1 MASTTL
7 PDLSGDNVDRMLD
20 DGATGLQYFAQLH
33 GRYTEAFGHEPSH
46 SLDRIYALYDEQRGM
61 DLDKLAATAGALATT
76 LGEVDEQ
83 WDTQKALSERLPT
96 LWQGQAAE
104 AAQYMFGQQVTMAD
118 DDRAKARAALD
129 AMTTAIPALR
139 TAVRAKADH
148 VKKLVNG
155 QVEVGSLTVDDLD
168 MLIACAAGGLG
179 RALTHDLSDLLSKA
193 AGNVLNYYVGG
204 LGLSYL
210 GGRVVASRILERVFK
225 PHFDARLQNYVDMCK
240 LTDDA
245 VKSAYAALVTAVE
258 ELDRNPYPQ
267 PAAQNSTPSTPGD
280 NTTNPGANTT
290 NPGSNTTNPGTN
302 TTNPG
307 TDPTNPG
314 SNTTNPGTNTTDPGN
329 DTSTPGTPG
338 SDDPGQTNPAGT
350 ANPLSGLAGLSQLAQ
365 QLSPLATTLA
375 QEIQT
380 GLTSLSGQVSDG
392 IDKAVE
398 QWQSALQH
406 DTAAEDD
413 GPGTDADDPDGDAK
427 EKGVSAEFDLGDKH
441 MEFTVG
447 PDGQPKLVATGP
459 DGSVQ
464 EYTLELDE
472 NGRPVIVES
481 GTGNDDSDGEQPPAS
496 DRPSGDES
504 NPQQPAGRQP
514 AEAMSPGEQPDAGQP
529 PAAQPT
535 PPADDPSGEEG
546 SPAGNSQP
554 APGVPGVPSGARREE
569 DGEYQPQPLPV
580 DAPAADIDQPADSGA
595 QLAEAGPL

>member
-96 LWQGQAAE
+96 VWQGQAAE

-168 MLIACAAGGLG
+168 MLIACAAGGVG

-204 LGLSYL
+204 FGLSYL

-240 LTDDA
+240 LTD
-245 VKSAYAALVTAVE
+245 
-258 ELDRNPYPQ
+258 
-267 PAAQNSTPSTPGD
+267 
-280 NTTNPGANTT
+280 
-290 NPGSNTTNPGTN
+290 
-302 TTNPG
+302 
-307 TDPTNPG
+307 
-314 SNTTNPGTNTTDPGN
+314 
-329 DTSTPGTPG
+329 
-338 SDDPGQTNPAGT
+338 
-350 ANPLSGLAGLSQLAQ
+350 
-365 QLSPLATTLA
+365 
-375 QEIQT
+375 
-380 GLTSLSGQVSDG
+380 
-392 IDKAVE
+392 
-398 QWQSALQH
+398 
-406 DTAAEDD
+406 
-413 GPGTDADDPDGDAK
+413 
-427 EKGVSAEFDLGDKH
+427 
-441 MEFTVG
+441 
-447 PDGQPKLVATGP
+447 
-459 DGSVQ
+459 
-464 EYTLELDE
+464 
-472 NGRPVIVES
+472 
-481 GTGNDDSDGEQPPAS
+481 
-496 DRPSGDES
+496 
-504 NPQQPAGRQP
+504 
-514 AEAMSPGEQPDAGQP
+514 
-529 PAAQPT
+529 
-535 PPADDPSGEEG
+535 
-546 SPAGNSQP
+546 
-554 APGVPGVPSGARREE
+554 
-569 DGEYQPQPLPV
+569 
-580 DAPAADIDQPADSGA
+580 
-595 QLAEAGPL
+595 